1 MKGFFSPIGSPQRI
15 YVLLGLMVLVTAG
28 CTDTVYKDR
37 PPFNP
42 PPDGEASGFLGFFTV
57 DTKQTT
63 CGNCHVGQQADW
75 IQTGHA
81 QAWDDLQ
88 ASPDNNSTCEGAKCH
103 TVNWRGNQDSAN
115 VGYDSVKTAAYYH
128 VQCESCH
135 GPGFLHVTN
144 PSVKANRPLA
154 SINVTDDPLLTSS
167 SCSGC
172 HRAGAGPDRHQDYLT
187 EWKSSRHGQLRA
199 TQAAEPDCQPCHEAK
214 GALRAWGVNSVYE
227 ESETGTPDMPQ
238 NCVVCHDPHGTAKDP
253 ATGLPW
259 PGQLRYSI
267 STSVIPEN
275 LCTKCHGRVDRSE
288 ANPTNA
294 RGPHGAQGPV
304 LFGTAGYFPPGTIY
318 DTTEILTSHGST
330 ANPRMCAGCHVN
342 TLTNKDADGN
352 KFQFSGHTFH
362 PLPCL
367 ASKTATDTLVDPTYT
382 NACAYDEP
390 SRSWAG
396 CTGGQCHGTEA
407 VAVSRL
413 TGIRLERDQAMD
425 VIWVDLDGDRA
436 VDGYPA
442 DTGYLAKIKATYP
455 ESLLFCNEDPLA
467 TSNLCLT
474 ADDTANNRRLTS
486 AKGALFNAQLLGE
499 ALASHPDGSHGVHN
513 PFLYRALLA
522 SSIADL
528 ELTYGSILPAPP
540 AAVQRRIQAE
550 IRSGRLRVPAATERA
565 VMRTSLR

>member
-1 MKGFFSPIGSPQRI
+1 
-15 YVLLGLMVLVTAG
+15 
-28 CTDTVYKDR
+28 
-37 PPFNP
+37 
-42 PPDGEASGFLGFFTV
+42 V

-88 ASPDNNSTCEGAKCH
+88 ASPDNDATCEGAKCH

-214 GALRAWGVNSVYE
+214 GALRAWGVNSFMR
-227 ESETGTPDMPQ
+227 SQRRAPPICRRTAWSATIRTAPPRILPQ
-238 NCVVCHDPHGTAKDP
+238 AS
-253 ATGLPW
+253 PW

-318 DTTEILTSHGST
+318 DTTAILTSHGST

-390 SRSWAG
+390 SRSWPA
-396 CTGGQCHGTEA
+396 A
-407 VAVSRL
+407 
-413 TGIRLERDQAMD
+413 LEGNAM
-425 VIWVDLDGDRA
+425 GR
-436 VDGYPA
+436 
-442 DTGYLAKIKATYP
+442 
-455 ESLLFCNEDPLA
+455 
-467 TSNLCLT
+467 
-474 ADDTANNRRLTS
+474 RRL
-486 AKGALFNAQLLGE
+486 
-499 ALASHPDGSHGVHN
+499 
-513 PFLYRALLA
+513 
-522 SSIADL
+522 
-528 ELTYGSILPAPP
+528 
-540 AAVQRRIQAE
+540 
-550 IRSGRLRVPAATERA
+550 RSRG
-565 VMRTSLR
+565 